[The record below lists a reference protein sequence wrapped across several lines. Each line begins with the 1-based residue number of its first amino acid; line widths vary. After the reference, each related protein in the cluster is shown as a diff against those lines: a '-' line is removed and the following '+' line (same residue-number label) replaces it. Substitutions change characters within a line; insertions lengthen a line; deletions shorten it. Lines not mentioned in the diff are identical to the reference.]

1 MHLSTLVING
11 TIIEIFWQLLCFRDW
26 SILPTGCLGLG
37 QLRPRRTK
45 PIGLQPRFDD
55 SQICLK
61 WSWLQFPL
69 FQKLVFSTFWPT
81 ADISEGCQECA
92 EEFHFCGKRQ
102 KFYFPSKKD
111 KQQTP
116 IVSQNLKGN
125 SEELSTDIEGGQ
137 TLKSETAGAHGG
149 VTQVCIDSI
158 TPIVRLSFLLMIL
171 NLNLKAFG
179 QMPKSVV

>member
-1 MHLSTLVING
+1 M
-11 TIIEIFWQLLCFRDW
+11 
-26 SILPTGCLGLG
+26 
-37 QLRPRRTK
+37 
-45 PIGLQPRFDD
+45 
-55 SQICLK
+55 
-61 WSWLQFPL
+61 
-69 FQKLVFSTFWPT
+69 
-81 ADISEGCQECA
+81 
-92 EEFHFCGKRQ
+92 HFCGKRQ
-102 KFYFPSKKD
+102 KFYFLSKKD
-111 KQQTP
+111 EQQTP